1 MRLHIVQP
9 LCRKEDAVATPVTAA
24 CPHRLLIVGNR
35 LGYDGIRTNPVVP
48 VCPVCSMPIGSA
60 WQGGITIITGPRQRK
75 EMGKGKEKGKEK
87 KGAFQ
92 RHASQYVTDVRH
104 P

>member
-1 MRLHIVQP
+1 
-9 LCRKEDAVATPVTAA
+9 
-24 CPHRLLIVGNR
+24 
-35 LGYDGIRTNPVVP
+35 
-48 VCPVCSMPIGSA
+48 MPIGSA

-75 EMGKGKEKGKEK
+75 EMGMGKEKGKEK